1 MSSSHALHM
10 NSCLFLYDMLPKT
23 KIKTLSVHCNDKIF
37 TIVGSHGIVDKSIKV
52 L

>member
-1 MSSSHALHM
+1 MSSSHASHT

-23 KIKTLSVHCNDKIF
+23 KIKTLSVHYNDKIF